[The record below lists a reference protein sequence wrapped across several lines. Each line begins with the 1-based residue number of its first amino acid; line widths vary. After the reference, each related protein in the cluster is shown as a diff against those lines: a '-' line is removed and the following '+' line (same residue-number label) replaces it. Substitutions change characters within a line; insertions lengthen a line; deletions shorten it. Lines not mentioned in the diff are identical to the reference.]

1 MYQCNVRKKKK
12 KRERKGKKEVQL
24 SKSNFQIEH
33 RSPSLVN
40 T

>member
-1 MYQCNVRKKKK
+1 MQCKEKKKK
-12 KRERKGKKEVQL
+12 EREKRKKKEVQL